1 MASSER
7 KSATIEGPIAAIPSL
22 AEMRD
27 MVRLARWV
35 RVGLRIARPLKLLG
49 VNLGQLEQAA
59 DEVLKFEPEI
69 ARLVEHADRFNA
81 ALSRRGWIAYGTLDH
96 ELVTRATDLAEA
108 GDPAA
113 AESLLVAH
121 YDRKTFEFLLMRAST
136 LAAMEH
142 RTRLIKLAYE
152 DHLAGR
158 FHASV
163 PVVLAQLDGLV
174 ADLSPTRDGLFSEA
188 VDVLVWDSVEGH
200 PTGLSRLAALMRSRR
215 MKTRGEPIEI
225 PFRHGILHGRDC
237 GYDSEIVSAKAFAAF
252 FAAIEWA
259 KKIERGERL
268 PVEKS
273 VPTLRELAESSRRL
287 QEDRRWLEQWKP
299 RTVRLGQD
307 LPASGQPADYS
318 NGSPERVLAQ
328 FLHAW
333 RRRNYGAMGELVS
346 PGRQQRPAS
355 TRAGLVRG
363 VYDAIRL
370 RDFALVR
377 IDDATP
383 CYCDIQVACTF
394 HHRPDATLE
403 FRVAYLSPDGEV
415 QVRSRKTGSWWVS
428 NWAGAVS
435 PVVEGDLEER

>member
-1 MASSER
+1 MSSSER
-7 KSATIEGPIAAIPSL
+7 TPPIEGPISAIPSL
-22 AEMRD
+22 AEMQN
-27 MVRLARWV
+27 MVRLARWM
-35 RVGLRIARPLKLLG
+35 RAGLRITKPLKLLG
-49 VNLGQLEQAA
+49 VDLSKLEDTAN
-59 DEVLKFEPEI
+59 EVLKVAPEI

-81 ALSRRGWIAYGTLDH
+81 ALSGRGWIAYGTLDH
-96 ELVTRATDLAEA
+96 ELITRATNLAEA
-108 GDPAA
+108 GDPAG
-113 AESLLVAH
+113 AESLLVAY

-158 FHASV
+158 YHASI
-163 PVVLAQLDGLV
+163 PVVLAQLYGLV
-174 ADLSPTRDGLFSEA
+174 ADLSPTRDGLFSKG
-188 VDVLVWDSVEGH
+188 VDVLAWDSVEGH
-200 PTGLSRLAALMRSRR
+200 PTGLSQLAALMRSRR
-215 MKTRGEPIEI
+215 MKTRGEPIEL

-237 GYDSEIVSAKAFAAF
+237 GYDSELVSAKSFAAF

-259 KKIERGERL
+259 KKVERGERL

-273 VPTLRELAESSRRL
+273 VPTLRELAESSRQLR
-287 QEDRRWLEQWKP
+287 EDRRWLELWTP

-307 LPASGQPADYS
+307 IPASGQPEEYS
-318 NGSPERVLAQ
+318 NESPERVLAE

-363 VYDAIRL
+363 VYEALCL
-370 RDFALVR
+370 RDFVLVGV
-377 IDDATP
+377 DDATP
-383 CYCDIQVACTF
+383 CYCDIRAACTF
-394 HHRPDATLE
+394 LDRPNATLE

-415 QVRSRKTGSWWVS
+415 QMRSRNTGSWWVG
-428 NWAGAVS
+428 NWAGAVA
-435 PVVEGDLEER
+435 PVAQEDFGAR